1 MFKLVICD
9 LDGFLLEGVYFS
21 DYLEKEHGVS
31 HAEFLSVLR
40 GEVMSALA
48 ANKPSFPI
56 WEPHLATWGLKIT
69 GDEFFKLWFE
79 KEATKEVAANFEIA
93 KKIKNQVGLA
103 IVLSDNFMERAAWI
117 RQSFPS
123 LQMFDK
129 LYFSSETGFT
139 KATEEAY
146 KKVMQDYN
154 VQPQEVLFIDDDKT
168 SVELAATLGI
178 KGIIYKT
185 TEQLVADLA
194 GLGLNMQ

>member
-40 GEVMSALA
+40 GEVMSSLA

-56 WEPHLATWGLKIT
+56 WEPHLATWGLKIG

-79 KEATKEVAANFEIA
+79 KEGTKEVVANFEIA
-93 KKIKNQVGLA
+93 KKLKTQAGLA
-103 IVLSDNFMERAAWI
+103 VVLSDNFMERAAWV

-139 KATEEAY
+139 KATEEAF

-154 VQPQEVLFIDDDKT
+154 VQPQDVLFIDDDKT
-168 SVELAATLGI
+168 SVELAAALGI
-178 KGIIYKT
+178 KGVVYKT
-185 TEQLVADLA
+185 TEQLKADLT